1 MRVQDYTKLVV
12 WQRAHQ
18 YVLTIYELCP
28 KFPDDERYGVTG
40 QLKRAV
46 VSIPANIAEGC
57 GRETQA
63 ELRRFLYISMGS
75 ASEVEYY
82 LRLIRDLKFINV
94 SSYEQLFQELS
105 EIRRMLNTL
114 IQKTNN

>member
-1 MRVQDYTKLVV
+1 VQDYTKLVV
-12 WQRAHQ
+12 WQRSHQ
-18 YVLTIYELCP
+18 YVLAVYAICLV
-28 KFPDDERYGVTG
+28 FPEDERYGLTS

-75 ASEVEYY
+75 ASEVDYY
-82 LRLIRDLKFINV
+82 LRLIRDLKFVNLA
-94 SSYEQLFQELS
+94 SYEQLSQELS

-114 IQKTNN
+114 IERTKN